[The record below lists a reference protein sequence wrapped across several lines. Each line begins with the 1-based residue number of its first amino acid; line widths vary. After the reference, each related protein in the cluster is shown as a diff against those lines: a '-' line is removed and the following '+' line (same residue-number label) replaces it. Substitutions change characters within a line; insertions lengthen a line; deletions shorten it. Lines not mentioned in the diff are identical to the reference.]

1 MTPGGTLAPV
11 ATDPEL
17 DDLEVDIAASERAEP
32 GYRVRLDQLTEVV
45 LITTSLW
52 SRRKE
57 LGLSVEDVATRSGLS
72 LAEVESIE
80 NNAVDTPV
88 PNLARY
94 AAAVGLRLD
103 VKVSAA

>member
-1 MTPGGTLAPV
+1 MTGGTLSTMAS
-11 ATDPEL
+11 DPDEI
-17 DDLEVDIAASERAEP
+17 DDLEADIAATEATEP
-32 GYRVRLDQLTEVV
+32 GYRARLDQLTEVV

-52 SRRKE
+52 SRREE
-57 LGLSVEDVATRSGLS
+57 LGLSVEEVAARSGLT

-103 VKVSAA
+103 VKVTAA